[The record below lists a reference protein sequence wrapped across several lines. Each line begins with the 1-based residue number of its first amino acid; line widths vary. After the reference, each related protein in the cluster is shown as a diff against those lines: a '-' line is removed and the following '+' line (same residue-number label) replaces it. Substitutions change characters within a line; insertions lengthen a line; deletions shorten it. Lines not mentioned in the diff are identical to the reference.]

1 MRLWRIGDNMK
12 DIEKLAVEA
21 GILYVD
27 DSSTIWQTKN
37 NAIEVLDKFA
47 QLVIEQYT
55 KEVQQ

>member
-1 MRLWRIGDNMK
+1 MK

-37 NAIEVLDKFA
+37 NAIEVLDRFA

-55 KEVQQ
+55 KEVQP

>member
-1 MRLWRIGDNMK
+1 MK

-47 QLVIEQYT
+47 QLVIEQYKHQT